1 METIKWFDRK
11 FDFNFGM
18 EQFSDLS
25 ERLGK
30 SASMFLEITSEIS
43 NEDLNFK
50 PDGKWSIKE
59 HIGHLYIL
67 EPLWQKRF
75 LEIKE
80 NKKEMSPAD
89 LNNTATDNALFNQYD
104 IEKITDNFRQERNNT
119 IQLLNSFS
127 EQDFLNSLY
136 HPRLQQPMRMIDLMY
151 FVAEHD
157 IHHFKSIQ
165 NLITSLQQIQ
175 TALTPKDIQL
185 CERVILELRPH
196 LKGKN
201 LWQLYQ
207 KQLQEKYQL
216 LYIKE
221 QGEAVA
227 FVGYRFLNMLY
238 SGKTLY
244 IDDLCTL
251 PSSRGKGY
259 AGILL
264 DKIFEIAKREQCDV
278 VSLDSGHHRHEAHRL
293 YLNHGFVISSHHF
306 HTVLIKSVDKKK
318 QS

>member
-1 METIKWFDRK
+1 MKTIKWFDRK

-18 EQFSDLS
+18 EQFSDLL
-25 ERLGK
+25 ERLEK
-30 SASMFLEITSEIS
+30 SASKFIEITSEIS

-50 PDGKWSIKE
+50 PDGTWSIKE

-89 LNNTATDNALFNQYD
+89 LNNSATDNALFNQYN
-104 IEKITDNFRQERNNT
+104 IEKIIDNFWQERNNT
-119 IQLLNSFS
+119 IQIINSFS
-127 EQDFLNSLY
+127 ELDFLNSSY

-157 IHHFKSIQ
+157 THHLKNIQ
-165 NLITSLQQIQ
+165 NIITSLQQIQ
-175 TALTPKDIQL
+175 TALTPNDIQL

-207 KQLQEKYQL
+207 KQLQEKYQI

-227 FVGYRFLNMLY
+227 FVGYRILNMFY

-251 PSSRGKGY
+251 PSSRVRGFAGK
-259 AGILL
+259 LL
-264 DKIFEIAKREQCDV
+264 DKIFEIAKSEQCDV

-306 HTVLIKSVDKKK
+306 HTVPTK
-318 QS
+318 

>member
-1 METIKWFDRK
+1 MEAIKWFDRK
-11 FDFNFGM
+11 FDFNFGV
-18 EQFSDLS
+18 EQFSDLL
-25 ERLGK
+25 ERLRK
-30 SASMFLEITSEIS
+30 SSSKFLEATYKISEQ
-43 NEDLNFK
+43 DLNYK
-50 PDGKWSIKE
+50 SDGKWSIKE

-75 LEIKE
+75 SEIKE
-80 NKKEMSPAD
+80 NKKELSPAD
-89 LNNTATDNALFNQYD
+89 LNNTATDNALFNQCSV
-104 IEKITDNFRQERNNT
+104 EKIIDNFRQERNNT
-119 IQLLNSFS
+119 IQLLNSFN
-127 EQDFLNSLY
+127 EQDFLNSVY
-136 HPRLQQPMRMIDLMY
+136 HPRLQQAMRIIDLMY

-157 IHHFKSIQ
+157 AHHLKSIQ
-165 NLITSLQQIQ
+165 NSITSIQQVQ
-175 TALTPKDIQL
+175 TALTQKDIQL

-196 LKGKN
+196 LKGKD

-207 KQLQEKYQL
+207 EQLQEKYQI

-221 QGEAVA
+221 QDEAIA

-251 PSSRGKGY
+251 PSFRGKGY

-264 DKIFEIAKREQCDV
+264 KKIFEIAKREQCDV

-293 YLNHGFVISSHHF
+293 YLNHGFVIASHHF
-306 HTVLIKSVDKKK
+306 NLKLNN
-318 QS
+318 